1 MDRTMDVTWMLGGP
15 QGGGINAS
23 AEMLA
28 KVFSRA
34 GLYVFANI
42 EYHSNIMGKH
52 SYYRVRA
59 SDTPIRSH
67 VDSIHLL
74 AALDKETLFGDHHH
88 NPEFPTHHGHL
99 NEIVEG
105 GGIIYNVEYVGAD
118 GHLKNVQDE
127 IQRDDVRLY
136 PVPFDTLLKQALA
149 KVGRESEFKQLS
161 IMSNTIALGASI
173 ALLGFD
179 ERRVGEV
186 VRETFSGRRAKT
198 AELNLAVL
206 EATYEF
212 MHKNFANDFLFK
224 LKAVEPRRDQIL
236 IRGVQAAAIGKLKA
250 GCAFQTY
257 YPISPATDESV
268 YLEGKQ
274 RDYNIVVVQA
284 EDEISS
290 VNMAVAAAHT
300 GVRAATSTSG
310 PGFSLMPEGIGFSA
324 ITEAPL
330 VLCVYQRGG
339 PSTGQPTR
347 SEQADLQ
354 MALHPSHGDFPHIVV
369 APGDHTEIFYDTFES
384 FNWAERYQLPVIVLL
399 DKFLASTYVTIPRP
413 DTSDLKIDRGL
424 IYQPA
429 DPKRNGYLR
438 HAVTASGISPRSLPG
453 TEGAIFWTTTDEHNP
468 KGHISEGVQNRMAQM
483 DKRMRKLDLAAQEIP
498 KSIKYTLHGPKKADV
513 TLIGWGSTKGAILDA
528 LRELSD
534 DGMLVNFLQLRVMR
548 PFPTDAVTKILA
560 KAKNVIDVEENFN
573 GQLANLI
580 QEQTTIKIERRVL
593 KYDGRPFSQ
602 DEVVSGVRQALK
614 RKRAR
619 VVIVTGAGSHAMSE
633 KGLPRAERR
642 EKELA

>member
-1 MDRTMDVTWMLGGP
+1 MMDQPMDITWMLGGP

-59 SDTPIRSH
+59 SDAPIHSH

-105 GGIIYNVEYVGAD
+105 GGVIYNLEYVGAD
-118 GHLKNVQDE
+118 GNLKNVRDE
-127 IQRDDVRLY
+127 IHRDDVRLY
-136 PVPFDTLLKQALA
+136 PVPYDTLLKQALA

-179 ERRVGEV
+179 ERRVAQV

-198 AELNLAVL
+198 GELNLAVL
-206 EATYEF
+206 DATYEF
-212 MHKNFANDFLFK
+212 MRKNFANDFPIK
-224 LKAVEPRRDQIL
+224 LKALEPRRDQIL

-290 VNMAVAAAHT
+290 VNMAVAAAHM

-330 VLCVYQRGG
+330 VLFMYQRGG

-369 APGDHTEIFYDTFES
+369 APGDHTEIFYDACES
-384 FNWAERYQLPVIVLL
+384 FNWADRYQMPVIVLL
-399 DKFLASTYVTIPRP
+399 DKFLASTYTTIPRP
-413 DTSDLKIDRGL
+413 DLNLKIDRGL
-424 IYQPA
+424 IYEPA
-429 DPKRNGYLR
+429 DPKKNGYLR
-438 HAVTASGISPRSLPG
+438 HAVTENGISPRSLPG

-468 KGHISEGVQNRMAQM
+468 KGHISEGIQNRMAQM
-483 DKRMRKLDLAAQEIP
+483 DKRMRKLDLAAREIP
-498 KSIKYTLHGPKKADV
+498 ESTKYTLHGPKKADV

-528 LRELSD
+528 MRELAD
-534 DGMLVNFLQLRVMR
+534 DGMSVNFLQIRLMR
-548 PFPTDAVTKILA
+548 PFPTDAVTKILV
-560 KAKNVIDVEENFN
+560 KAKSIVNVEENFN
-573 GQLANLI
+573 GQLADLL
-580 QEQTTIKIERRVL
+580 QEKTTIKIERRVL

-602 DEVVSGVRQALK
+602 NEVVNGVRQALK
-614 RKRAR
+614 RKRVR
-619 VVIVTGAGSHAMSE
+619 VVIVTGGGQHAMSE
-633 KGLPRAERR
+633 KGLPGAERR

>member
-23 AEMLA
+23 AEMLS

-59 SDTPIRSH
+59 SNAPIHSH

-99 NEIVEG
+99 DEIVG
-105 GGIIYNVEYVGAD
+105 GGGVIYNVEYIGAD
-118 GHLKNVQDE
+118 GNLKNVKDE
-127 IQRDDVRLY
+127 IHRDDVRLY
-136 PVPFDTLLKQALA
+136 PVPYDTLLKQALA

-173 ALLGFD
+173 ALFGFD
-179 ERRVGEV
+179 EQRVAQV

-198 AELNLAVL
+198 GELNLAVL
-206 EATYEF
+206 DATYEF
-212 MHKNFANDFLFK
+212 MRKNFANDFPFK

-290 VNMAVAAAHT
+290 VNMAVAAAHM
-300 GVRAATSTSG
+300 GVRASTSTSG
-310 PGFSLMPEGIGFSA
+310 PGFSLMPEGVGFSA
-324 ITEAPL
+324 MTEAPL
-330 VLCVYQRGG
+330 VLCMYQRGG

-354 MALHPSHGDFPHIVV
+354 MALHPTHGDFPHIVL
-369 APGDHTEIFYDTFES
+369 ASGDHKEIFYDAYES
-384 FNWAERYQLPVIVLL
+384 FNWADRYQMPVILLL
-399 DKFLASTYVTIPRP
+399 DKFLASTYTTIPRP
-413 DTSDLKIDRGL
+413 DMSNLKIDRGL
-424 IYQPA
+424 IYQPV
-429 DPKRNGYLR
+429 DPKKNGYLR
-438 HAVTASGISPRSLPG
+438 HAVTENGISPRSIPG

-468 KGHISEGVQNRMAQM
+468 KGHISEGVENRMAQA
-483 DKRMRKLDLAAQEIP
+483 DKRMRKLDLAAREIP
-498 KSIKYTLHGPKKADV
+498 KSTKYALHGPKKADV
-513 TLIGWGSTKGAILDA
+513 TLVGWGSTKGAILDA
-528 LRELSD
+528 MRELSA
-534 DGMLVNFLQLRVMR
+534 DGMSVNFLQIRLMR

-560 KAKNVIDVEENFN
+560 KAKNIVDVEENFS
-573 GQLANLI
+573 GQLADLI
-580 QEQTTIKIERRVL
+580 QEKTTLKIERRVL

-602 DEVVSGVRQALK
+602 DEVVNGVRQALK

-619 VVIVTGAGSHAMSE
+619 VVLVTGSGARAMSE
-633 KGLPRAERR
+633 KGLPRAEQR

>member
-1 MDRTMDVTWMLGGP
+1 MMDQPMDVTWMLGGP

-59 SDTPIRSH
+59 SDAPIHSH

-105 GGIIYNVEYVGAD
+105 GGVIYNLEYVGAD
-118 GHLKNVQDE
+118 GNLKNVRDE
-127 IQRDDVRLY
+127 IHRDDVRLY
-136 PVPFDTLLKQALA
+136 PVPYDTLLKQALA

-179 ERRVGEV
+179 ERRVAQV

-198 AELNLAVL
+198 GELNLAVL
-206 EATYEF
+206 DATYEF
-212 MHKNFANDFLFK
+212 MRKNFANDFPIK
-224 LKAVEPRRDQIL
+224 LKALKPRRDQIL

-290 VNMAVAAAHT
+290 VNMAVAAAHM

-330 VLCVYQRGG
+330 VLFMYQRGG

-369 APGDHTEIFYDTFES
+369 APGDHTEIFYDACES
-384 FNWAERYQLPVIVLL
+384 FNWADRYQMPVIVLL
-399 DKFLASTYVTIPRP
+399 DKFLASTYTTIPRP
-413 DTSDLKIDRGL
+413 DLNLKIDRGL
-424 IYQPA
+424 IYEPA
-429 DPKRNGYLR
+429 DPKKNGYLR
-438 HAVTASGISPRSLPG
+438 HAVTENGISPRSLPG

-468 KGHISEGVQNRMAQM
+468 KGHISEGIQNRMAQM
-483 DKRMRKLDLAAQEIP
+483 DKRMRKLDLAAREIP
-498 KSIKYTLHGPKKADV
+498 ESTKYTLHGPKKADV

-528 LRELSD
+528 MRELAD
-534 DGMLVNFLQLRVMR
+534 DGMSVNFLQIRLMR
-548 PFPTDAVTKILA
+548 PFPTDAVTKILV
-560 KAKNVIDVEENFN
+560 KAKSIVDMEENFN
-573 GQLANLI
+573 GQLADLL
-580 QEQTTIKIERRVL
+580 QEKTTIKIERRVL

-602 DEVVSGVRQALK
+602 NEVANGVRQALK
-614 RKRAR
+614 RKRVR
-619 VVIVTGAGSHAMSE
+619 VVIVTGGGQHAMSE
-633 KGLPRAERR
+633 KGLPGAERR